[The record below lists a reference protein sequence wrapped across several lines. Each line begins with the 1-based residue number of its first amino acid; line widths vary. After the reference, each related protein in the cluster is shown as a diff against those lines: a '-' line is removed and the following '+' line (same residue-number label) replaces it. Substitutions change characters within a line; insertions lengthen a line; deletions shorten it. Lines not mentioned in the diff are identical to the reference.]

1 MVVALNVTPCCET
14 ENGACA
20 PESPGTCD
28 CACCDRSLCF
38 APASVDAATAG
49 LLDHAVDILASQLQF
64 ISRTDFAFLLP
75 GLNRSDPP
83 DGLPG
88 TLLDRRCLLLI

>member
-1 MVVALNVTPCCET
+1 
-14 ENGACA
+14 
-20 PESPGTCD
+20 
-28 CACCDRSLCF
+28 
-38 APASVDAATAG
+38 VDAATAG

-64 ISRTDFAFLLP
+64 ISRADFAFLLP
-75 GLNRSDPP
+75 GLNRSYPP